1 MKMLVRVLVYCIGLL
16 TLAFGVAFSV
26 NSNLGVS
33 PVNSLPYVVSLI
45 TKAELGI
52 CVICIFS
59 FYILVQILIK
69 RRDFKWIN
77 LTQVVFSTVFGYFV
91 NFAKYVLGNWAI
103 PGYIGQLVMMAVSI
117 VLVTLGIAIYMDA
130 KLVNMPME
138 GMTLAISECFPK
150 MEFHKIKMIV
160 DCMSVAVGIVLS
172 FLFLHGLYGIR
183 EGTIL
188 SAIFVGKLLPLA
200 KKGIRPVM
208 DRMMA

>member
-1 MKMLVRVLVYCIGLL
+1 MKMIVRVLVYCVGLL

-45 TKAELGI
+45 TKAELGT

-59 FYILVQILIK
+59 LYILVQILIK

-91 NFAKYVLGNWAI
+91 NFAKYILGSWAI
-103 PGYIGQLVMMAVSI
+103 PGYIGQLVMMAISI

-138 GMTLAISECFPK
+138 GMTLAISECFPQ

-160 DCMSVAVGIVLS
+160 DCIFVAVGIVLS

-200 KKGIRPVM
+200 KRGIRPVM
-208 DRMMA
+208 DRIM

>member
-1 MKMLVRVLVYCIGLL
+1 MKMLVRVLVYCVGLL

-45 TKAELGI
+45 TKAELGT

-77 LTQVVFSTVFGYFV
+77 LTQLVFSTVFGYFV

-103 PGYIGQLVMMAVSI
+103 PGYIGQLVMMAISI

-150 MEFHKIKMIV
+150 LEFHKIKMIV
-160 DCMSVAVGIVLS
+160 DCTSVAVGIVLS

-208 DRMMA
+208 DRIMS